1 MRVLAGQR
9 SACCPRDCFSWVSKS
24 CRHPGK
30 IVPWR
35 GVAALARQR
44 GRAGEMHGGRRAA
57 GDARFLYDN
66 ECLCIARARAAPA
79 SPRCLCVLGA
89 GEQLRAASS

>member
-9 SACCPRDCFSWVSKS
+9 SACCPRDYFSWVSDALL
-24 CRHPGK
+24 HPGK

-35 GVAALARQR
+35 GVAAMARQR
-44 GRAGEMHGGRRAA
+44 GRAGELHGGRRAA

-66 ECLCIARARAAPA
+66 EC
-79 SPRCLCVLGA
+79 
-89 GEQLRAASS
+89 